1 MTTATTATETDNG
14 YRGPG
19 LAVLRKHG
27 VSVWSD
33 VVATTTTGKFRGII
47 LPRSETA
54 DDRHIV
60 LKMNTGY
67 NVGLAADTIRDIE
80 QHGAR
85 SPTTRSRRRSSRSI
99 PAKPN
104 GSCSSARAGPSQADS
119 TTAPGP

>member
-33 VVATTTTGKFRGII
+33 VVATTTFRGII

-67 NVGLAADTIRDIE
+67 NVGLAADAIRDIE
-80 QHGAR
+80 QHGRKVANYKI
-85 SPTTRSRRRSSRSI
+85 PEKEFPSI
-99 PAKPN
+99 PKKPN
-104 GSCSSARAGPSQADS
+104 GSSSSAPAAPSPAGS
-119 TTAPGP
+119 TTAPAP